1 MVGVSAGNVWRL
13 GAEVSEGRKGRVLV
27 MLALVAYLPAFA
39 GGFVWD
45 DWILVTEPLVRR
57 LDGVASI
64 WLSPSDIRY
73 EGHYWPVVYTSFWL
87 EHKLWGLH
95 PTGYH
100 AVNVALHALNS
111 VLLWRLLVRL
121 SVPGAWLAAAVF
133 VVHPVHVESV
143 AWIIERK
150 DLLSALFYLGAVHAW
165 LRFKEESSLWRW
177 LLCLLLLLG
186 ALLSKSIAVTL
197 PAALLLLQWWR
208 EGRVTWRD
216 AGCILP
222 LALAAAAVTVADVSF
237 YRDRVES
244 AFDYTYV
251 ERALIAARALWVYA
265 RQLVWPGS
273 MPIFYPRWE
282 VHSNDVVGWLA
293 LATALIIGA
302 VLWLARG
309 RMGRGPF
316 VGALFFVLTLSP
328 ILGFV
333 DFRFMDIAFVAD
345 RFQYLASIGPLAVLL
360 AVGVHVSARMS
371 PKGRAGG
378 IVAAGVILV
387 ALSALTW
394 RLSGIYRDDLTFARH
409 AVEQNPRHHF
419 GQILLSYALNA
430 EHDHEGALAA
440 AKRAVNLAE
449 GSRGIDSAAAPLA
462 MGRVLLT
469 QDRPER
475 AETQLRRALESS
487 IRNRRAVVQLELARS
502 LVSQTRYDEGL
513 ALYEEL
519 LAEYPGNDLAH
530 LYRGRAFHGS
540 GRYENAADALKSG
553 LAVVRHPDT
562 EPHLRAMLGESLR
575 KQRRFHVA
583 ATQLDKALAL
593 NPNHIQTLVARHDLE
608 VDWRRVA
615 DAGGRLEPRGLVTR
629 GGEMGRGSAEAWLA
643 AALDRCRELI
653 AKKPDLALAHVLLG
667 GVLLRMEEYETAAEA
682 LNGALTLVPS
692 RPVAREAHRVLGEV
706 REKQGRSEEA
716 AAQYR
721 SALDIYPFDAEAL
734 ERLAGLHVR
743 EKRYRAALPLKQQLV
758 KVTPFAAET
767 HYELALTLY
776 RVARHSDAL
785 RAVERALELAPG
797 LEQARRLQELIRE
810 AGR

>member
-1 MVGVSAGNVWRL
+1 MVGVLAGNVWRL
-13 GAEVSEGRKGRVLV
+13 AAEGSEGRKGRVLV
-27 MLALVAYLPAFA
+27 MLALVAYLPAFS

-64 WLSPSDIRY
+64 WLAPSEIRH

-133 VVHPVHVESV
+133 AVHPVHVDSV

-150 DLLSALFYLGAVHAW
+150 DLLSALFYLGAVHVW
-165 LRFKEESSLWRW
+165 LRFKEQSSPGRW

-265 RQLVWPGS
+265 RQLVWPVS
-273 MPIFYPRWE
+273 MPVFYPRWE
-282 VHSNDVVGWLA
+282 VHSNDVGGWFA
-293 LATALIIGA
+293 LAAALITGA

-316 VGALFFVLTLSP
+316 AGALFFVLTLSP
-328 ILGFV
+328 VLGLV

-371 PKGRAGG
+371 PKGRAGM
-378 IVAAGVILV
+378 VVVAGVVLIT
-387 ALSALTW
+387 LSALTW
-394 RLSGIYRDDLTFARH
+394 RLSGIYRGDLTFARY
-409 AVEQNPRHHF
+409 AVKQNPSHHF
-419 GQILLSYALNA
+419 SQILLSYALDA

-462 MGRVLLT
+462 MGRVLLS

-475 AETQLRRALESS
+475 AETQLRRALELS

-519 LAEYPGNDLAH
+519 LAEYPGDDLAH

-540 GRYENAADALKSG
+540 GRYENAARSFKSG

-562 EPHLRAMLGESLR
+562 EPHLRALLGESLR

-583 ATQLDKALAL
+583 AVQLDKALAL

-608 VDWRRVA
+608 VDRRRVV
-615 DAGGRLEPRGLVTR
+615 DAGEWLEPQGLVTR
-629 GGEMGRGSAEAWLA
+629 GDEMGRWLA
-643 AALDRCRELI
+643 AALDRCRELV

-682 LNGALTLVPS
+682 LNGALTLAPS
-692 RPVAREAHRVLGEV
+692 RAVAREAHRVLGEV
-706 REKQGRSEEA
+706 REGQGRSEEA

-721 SALDIYPFDAEAL
+721 KALDIHPFDAEAL
-734 ERLAGLHVR
+734 QRLAGLHVR
-743 EKRYRAALPLKQQLV
+743 EKRYRAALPLKQRLV

-767 HYELALTLY
+767 HFELAVTLY
-776 RVARHSDAL
+776 RLARHSDGL

-797 LEQARRLQELIRE
+797 LEQARRLRELIRE